1 MCVFCRI
8 IDAGPKGNLSRFMN
22 HSCDPNCE
30 TQKWMVNGDVRV
42 GLFALHDI
50 PAGKSHGHLHMYMY
64 VRGVTMY
71 DKCLPLFMMCCHP
84 TINGYVWVGLFTL
97 HNISANNRTKQLCFV
112 GDTCIPRNAATTY
125 IFGRIAKQFRLMDWW
140 CPSVRLSVRPS
151 VCPSVNILVNLV
163 NLCV

>member
-50 PAGKSHGHLHMYMY
+50 PAGKSHGHLYMY
-64 VRGVTMY
+64 VKGVTIY
-71 DKCLPLFMMCCHP
+71 DKRLPLFMMCCHP
-84 TINGYVWVGLFTL
+84 TVNGYVWVSLYTL
-97 HNISANNRTKQLCFV
+97 HNILPINST
-112 GDTCIPRNAATTY
+112 
-125 IFGRIAKQFRLMDWW
+125 
-140 CPSVRLSVRPS
+140 
-151 VCPSVNILVNLV
+151 NLFIV
-163 NLCV
+163 TALLYYLTH